1 MKSLKVKKVI
11 CLGIAATLC
20 SVLLVGCG
28 SSSSGSSSNSSSSEY
43 PSKAVTVVVPFSAGG
58 GTDTVTRALVDS
70 AKEEF
75 PKNIS
80 VENREGAGGATGM
93 LYGANAAK
101 DGSVLTTITV
111 ELTTLEHMG
120 TGAGLSY
127 DQFEPII
134 MVNSAPSAI
143 TVPVDSPYN
152 TLDDLLKAAK
162 TEEIQ
167 VGNSGVG
174 AIWHLA
180 AAGLA
185 KEAEV
190 EFSHIPYDG
199 AAGAITDL
207 LGGNIDAVAVSYAE
221 VASQVEA
228 GALKVLAV
236 MSEERLPDIP
246 DVPTAKELGYDCVI
260 GTWRGLGVP
269 KGTDQAIVDKLYEI
283 FSKAAESTS
292 FVDFMNNSNNDIEI
306 LGPDEFKSRV
316 EDNNELFKSL
326 IADLGLNQ

>member
-1 MKSLKVKKVI
+1 MKKV
-11 CLGIAATLC
+11 LSLVLAATL
-20 SVLLVGCG
+20 SMSLLAGCG
-28 SSSSGSSSNSSSSEY
+28 SKPSSEGNTGAGDGY
-43 PSKAVTVVVPFSAGG
+43 PSKAVTVIVPYSAGG
-58 GTDTVTRALVDS
+58 GTDTVCRALVDA
-70 AKEEF
+70 AKESF

-101 DGSVLTTITV
+101 DGSIVTMITV

-120 TGAGLSY
+120 TGAGLTY
-127 DQFEPII
+127 DKFEPII

-143 TVPVDSPYN
+143 TVPADSPYN
-152 TLDDLLKAAK
+152 TLEDLLKAAK

-167 VGNSGVG
+167 IGNSGVG

-185 KEAEV
+185 KEAGV

-207 LGGNIDAVAVSYAE
+207 LGGNIDAVSVSYAE

-228 GALKVLAV
+228 GALKVLGV
-236 MSEERLPDIP
+236 MAEERLDAIP
-246 DVPTAKELGYDCVI
+246 EVPTLKELGYNCVI

-269 KGTDQAIVDKLYEI
+269 KGTDQAIVDKLYDI
-283 FSKAAESTS
+283 FSKASESTA
-292 FVDFMNNSNNDIEI
+292 FVDFMNNSNNIIEI
-306 LGPDEFKSRV
+306 LGPDEFETKI
-316 EDNNELFKSL
+316 EENNELFKNL
-326 IADLGLNQ
+326 IADLGI

>member
-1 MKSLKVKKVI
+1 MKKRLLSLTV
-11 CLGIAATLC
+11 AATLC
-20 SVLLVGCG
+20 ATVLAGCG
-28 SSSSGSSSNSSSSEY
+28 SDKAGSGDKAGAEGGSDY
-43 PSKAVTVVVPFSAGG
+43 PSKAVTVVVPYSAGG
-58 GTDTVTRALVDS
+58 GTDTVCRALVDS
-70 AKEEF
+70 AKDSF

-101 DGSVLTTITV
+101 DGSVVTMITV

-120 TGAGLSY
+120 TGAGLEAGLFS
-127 DQFEPII
+127 PIM

-143 TVPVDSPYN
+143 TVKADSPYN
-152 TLDDLLKAAK
+152 TLEDFLAAAK

-185 KEAEV
+185 KEAGV
-190 EFSHIPYDG
+190 EFKHVPYDG

-207 LGGNIDAVAVSYAE
+207 LGGNIDAVSVSYAE

-228 GALKVLAV
+228 GQLKVLAT
-236 MSEERLPDIP
+236 MSDERLKATPDIP
-246 DVPTAKELGYDCVI
+246 TCKELGYDVSI

-269 KGTDQAIVDKLYEI
+269 TGTDQAIIDKLYDI
-283 FSKAAESTS
+283 FSKAAESS
-292 FVDFMNNSNNDIEI
+292 AFVDFMNNSNNDIDI
-306 LGPDEFKSRV
+306 LGPDDFKKKI
-316 EDNNELFKSL
+316 EDNNELFKNL
-326 IADLGLNQ
+326 INDLGLAQ

>member
-1 MKSLKVKKVI
+1 MKKV
-11 CLGIAATLC
+11 LSLVLAATL
-20 SVLLVGCG
+20 SMSLLAGCG
-28 SSSSGSSSNSSSSEY
+28 KKSSEGDGGSAEGY

-58 GTDTVTRALVDS
+58 GTDTVARALVDA
-70 AKEEF
+70 AKAEF

-93 LYGANAAK
+93 MYGANAAK
-101 DGSVLTTITV
+101 DGSSITMITV

-120 TGAGLSY
+120 TGAGLTY
-127 DQFEPII
+127 DKFEPII

-143 TVPVDSPYN
+143 TVPADSPYN
-152 TLDDLLKAAK
+152 TLEDLLKAAK
-162 TEEIQ
+162 TEEVQI
-167 VGNSGVG
+167 GNSGVG

-185 KEAEV
+185 KEAGV

-207 LGGNIDAVAVSYAE
+207 LGGNIDAVSVSYAE

-236 MSEERLPDIP
+236 MSDERIEAIP
-246 DVPTAKELGYDCVI
+246 EVPTARAWL
-260 GTWRGLGVP
+260 
-269 KGTDQAIVDKLYEI
+269 
-283 FSKAAESTS
+283 
-292 FVDFMNNSNNDIEI
+292 
-306 LGPDEFKSRV
+306 
-316 EDNNELFKSL
+316 
-326 IADLGLNQ
+326 

>member
-1 MKSLKVKKVI
+1 MKKV
-11 CLGIAATLC
+11 LSLVLAATL
-20 SVLLVGCG
+20 SMSLLAGCG
-28 SSSSGSSSNSSSSEY
+28 KKSSEGDGGSAEGY

-58 GTDTVTRALVDS
+58 GTDTVARALVDA
-70 AKEEF
+70 AKAEF

-93 LYGANAAK
+93 MYGANAAK
-101 DGSVLTTITV
+101 DGSSITMITV

-120 TGAGLSY
+120 TGAGLTY
-127 DQFEPII
+127 DKFEPII

-143 TVPVDSPYN
+143 TVPADSPYN
-152 TLDDLLKAAK
+152 TLEDLLKAAK
-162 TEEIQ
+162 TEEVQI
-167 VGNSGVG
+167 GNSGVG

-185 KEAEV
+185 KEAGV

-207 LGGNIDAVAVSYAE
+207 LGGNIDAVSVSYAE

-236 MSEERLPDIP
+236 MSDERIEAIP
-246 DVPTAKELGYDCVI
+246 EVPTAKELGYNCVI

-269 KGTDQAIVDKLYEI
+269 VGTDKAVIDKLYEI
-283 FSKAAESTS
+283 FSKAAESTT
-292 FVDFMNNSNNDIEI
+292 FVDFMNKSNNAIEI
-306 LGPDEFKSRV
+306 LGPDEFKERIKG
-316 EDNNELFKSL
+316 NNELYKGL
-326 IADLGLNQ
+326 IADLGL

>member
-1 MKSLKVKKVI
+1 MKKV
-11 CLGIAATLC
+11 LSLVLAATL
-20 SVLLVGCG
+20 SMSLLAGCG
-28 SSSSGSSSNSSSSEY
+28 SKSSEEGNKGSAEGY
-43 PSKAVTVVVPFSAGG
+43 PSKSVTTIVPFSAGG
-58 GTDTVTRALVDS
+58 GTDTVARALVDA
-70 AKEEF
+70 AKESF

-101 DGSVLTTITV
+101 DGSVVTMITV

-120 TGAGLSY
+120 TGAGLTY
-127 DQFEPII
+127 DKFEPII

-143 TVPVDSPYN
+143 TVPADSPYN
-152 TLDDLLKAAK
+152 TLEDLLKAAK
-162 TEEIQ
+162 TEDIQ
-167 VGNSGVG
+167 IGNSGVG

-185 KEAEV
+185 KEAGV

-207 LGGNIDAVAVSYAE
+207 LGGNIDAVSVSYAE

-228 GALKVLAV
+228 GALKVLGV
-236 MSEERLPDIP
+236 MSDERLDAIP
-246 DVPTAKELGYDCVI
+246 DVPTLKELGYNCVI

-269 KGTDQAIVDKLYEI
+269 KGTEQSIVDKLYDI
-283 FSKAAESTS
+283 FSNAAESTA
-292 FVDFMNNSNNDIEI
+292 FVDFMNNSNNAIEI
-306 LGPDEFKSRV
+306 LGPDEFKARI
-316 EDNNELFKSL
+316 EENNELFKGL
-326 IADLGLNQ
+326 IAELGL

>member
-1 MKSLKVKKVI
+1 MKKV
-11 CLGIAATLC
+11 LSLVLAATL
-20 SVLLVGCG
+20 SMSLLAGCG
-28 SSSSGSSSNSSSSEY
+28 SKSSGEGSTGSADGY
-43 PSKAVTVVVPFSAGG
+43 PSKAVTTIVPFSAGG
-58 GTDTVTRALVDS
+58 GTDTVTRALVDA
-70 AKEEF
+70 AKESF

-120 TGAGLSY
+120 TGAGLTY
-127 DQFEPII
+127 DKFEPII

-143 TVPVDSPYN
+143 TVPADSPFN
-152 TLDDLLKAAK
+152 TLEDLLKAAK
-162 TEEIQ
+162 TEDIQ
-167 VGNSGVG
+167 IGNSGVG

-180 AAGLA
+180 AAGLG
-185 KEAEV
+185 KEAGV

-207 LGGNIDAVAVSYAE
+207 LGGNIDAVSVSYAE

-228 GALKVLAV
+228 GALKVLGV
-236 MSEERLPDIP
+236 MSEERLDAIP
-246 DVPTAKELGYDCVI
+246 DVPTLKELGYNCVI

-269 KGTDQAIVDKLYEI
+269 VGTDQAVVDKLYDI
-283 FSKAAESTS
+283 FSKAAESTA
-292 FVDFMNNSNNDIEI
+292 FVDFMNNSNNAIEI
-306 LGPDEFKSRV
+306 LGPDEFKSRI
-316 EDNNELFKSL
+316 EENNELFKGL
-326 IADLGLNQ
+326 IADLGL